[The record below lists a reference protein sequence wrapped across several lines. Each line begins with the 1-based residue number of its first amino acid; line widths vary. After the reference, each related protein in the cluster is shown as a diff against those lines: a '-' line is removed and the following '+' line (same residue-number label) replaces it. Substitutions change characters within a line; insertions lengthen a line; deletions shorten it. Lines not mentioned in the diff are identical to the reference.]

1 MNVDAVVEVSG
12 SRSDPM
18 ERRWQGRAD
27 GSRTGSPPIFVLGAP
42 YSGKGLLGW
51 ALAQHPAIVHVTGN
65 EWLAR
70 FAGDLQLRYEVA
82 TRQGRRFKLD
92 PLTVDR
98 DRFCRAFGDT
108 INQLLLENV
117 AVGAAPTGVPAT
129 RWVDSTA
136 GQSAAAPGLVRLFP
150 EVRFIHLVRDPES
163 AVGGLVRVSG
173 PDGSVLHEDDAY
185 ECWLEATRECL
196 ELELAFGSE
205 RVLRV
210 HYDDLTASPERT
222 LRALFSFIGERFSA
236 ESLRPVEAAPV
247 ADSGSVSSQLNDR
260 RHTKVRRDAYLLME
274 LLRREPP
281 PAYAR
286 DAAAATRVEERFLE
300 WARTSAVDGS
310 ARSFPTQIQQA
321 VSSAVPPGRTV
332 AVISKGDEELVT
344 IHGRRAW
351 HFPRSSDG
359 TYAGY
364 HPGTSEEA
372 IEHLESLRSDGA
384 AYLMIPAPSMWW
396 LDHYVGFTRHLWSK
410 YRLVFY
416 DLGTCVIFALRG
428 HPGDDP
434 DAVADPIRTAIPE
447 LSELPSADSRSST

>member
-1 MNVDAVVEVSG
+1 LNVDAVVEASG

-18 ERRWQGRAD
+18 ERRWQGRVD
-27 GSRTGSPPIFVLGAP
+27 GPRAGSPPIFVLGAP

-51 ALAQHPAIVHVTGN
+51 ALAQHPAIVHVTGS

-92 PLTVDR
+92 PLMIDR
-98 DRFCRAFGDT
+98 DRFCRAFGGT

-117 AVGAAPTGVPAT
+117 ATGAALTAGLTT
-129 RWVDSTA
+129 RWVDTTA
-136 GQSAAAPGLVRLFP
+136 GHSAAAPGLVRLFP
-150 EVRFIHLVRDPES
+150 GVRFIHLVRDPES
-163 AVGGLVRVSG
+163 AVGVLVRISAQ
-173 PDGSVLHEDDAY
+173 DGSALHEDDAY
-185 ECWLEATRECL
+185 EGWLEATRECL

-210 HYDDLTASPERT
+210 HYDDLTSSPETT
-222 LRALFSFIGERFSA
+222 LRTVFSFIGESFSA
-236 ESLRPVEAAPV
+236 DSLRPIEAAPPP
-247 ADSGSVSSQLNDR
+247 DSASVPSPLSDR
-260 RHTKVRRDAYLLME
+260 GHTKVRRDAHLLME
-274 LLRREPP
+274 LLRREPT
-281 PAYAR
+281 PAYAT
-286 DAAAATRVEERFLE
+286 DAAAATRVEGRFLE

-321 VSSAVPPGRTV
+321 VSSVVPPGRTV

-372 IEHLESLRSDGA
+372 IEHLESLRADGA
-384 AYLMIPAPSMWW
+384 AYVMIPAPSMWW

-410 YRLVFY
+410 HRLVFY

-428 HPGDDP
+428 YPNDGP

-447 LSELPSADSRSST
+447 LSELAPAGSERST